1 MKHLYVRYRKTT
13 IEKTDDKADNTDF
26 QEDLCFRAALG
37 SWKDA
42 KTCSIFK
49 DAWHLLFSN
58 LSHVFCTKVNSM

>member
-37 SWKDA
+37 S
-42 KTCSIFK
+42 
-49 DAWHLLFSN
+49 
-58 LSHVFCTKVNSM
+58 